1 MQPGEE
7 YKLEGAVNFRE
18 LGGYPAADGRTVRWG
33 QLYRSGALGEL
44 SSPGD
49 RAFLQGLGL
58 KSVVDLRSQGEAAAL
73 PDPAVPGADMQRVC
87 AMRFPD
93 GSEMDFSPG
102 GIADIDAAK
111 REFEARLGHPV
122 HDYDWFSEL
131 YADMPFGNPAY
142 QLLFRLLE
150 ERKTP
155 LLFHCSAGKDRTGI
169 GSMLLLLALGVSEE
183 DAVADYML
191 TNVYRKAHIDAFL
204 EKVPPEQRDLLVS
217 VEGVSRPMAEGALR
231 AILKRYGSYEA
242 YFEAEFGL
250 DAARLDDLRNEYLE

>member
-58 KSVVDLRSQGEAAAL
+58 KSVVDLRSRGEAAAL

-150 ERKTP
+150 
-155 LLFHCSAGKDRTGI
+155 
-169 GSMLLLLALGVSEE
+169 
-183 DAVADYML
+183 
-191 TNVYRKAHIDAFL
+191 
-204 EKVPPEQRDLLVS
+204 
-217 VEGVSRPMAEGALR
+217 
-231 AILKRYGSYEA
+231 
-242 YFEAEFGL
+242 
-250 DAARLDDLRNEYLE
+250 